1 MTTGYIVQ
9 IHRDTGTVYVGTG
22 GKVGTLPKIFNNSG
36 RAKAV
41 IRTYNQGYGRTRF
54 QKDDIPNTVCIKI
67 EGLEKGMRG
76 SDATEYSWDKFLET
90 DFSKAKS
97 SIPNNPKA
105 MYKIQLAPTGYTLS
119 NTANTPQ
126 FVQAKRGQRQEKF
139 GRTWSSAGAVRSHI
153 SGQVH
158 RLYNEYKGAKVI
170 EIEMN
175 EDGLT
180 PKQIKTYPIVDFYCA
195 SPNSRK
201 LHDDSF
207 HTKYTPTPENA

>member
-9 IHRDTGTVYVGTG
+9 INRDSGCVYVGVG
-22 GKVGTLPKIFNNSG
+22 GKIGTLPKVFNNSG

-41 IRTYNQGYGRTRF
+41 IRTYDIGHGAARF
-54 QKDDIPNTVCIKI
+54 QKEDIPNTVCIKI

-90 DFSKAKS
+90 DFSKSKS

-105 MYKIQLAPTGYTLS
+105 IYKIQLFQMPS
-119 NTANTPQ
+119 MSKPQ

-139 GRTWSSAGAVRSHI
+139 GRTWSTAGAVRSHI
-153 SGQVH
+153 SGRINQ
-158 RLYNEYKGAKVI
+158 LYNEYKGALVV
-170 EIEMN
+170 EIEMSD
-175 EDGLT
+175 DGLT

-195 SPNSRK
+195 SPNSRQM
-201 LHDDSF
+201 HDDHF
-207 HTKYTPTPENA
+207 YQKYTPTPERA